1 MAIAIETVTTLS
13 QENQDLTAM
22 ALTTAMDD
30 VVVADIAPVAIMVT
44 RLMVTIVT
52 DPVQEP
58 TSVLEEADV
67 WKMRPHTEDIH
78 GALASSILAIII
90 ALMVAAVA
98 VIIEIVETQ
107 EEDHH
112 QIAIMLMALQKNY
125 HAVMHVVETQK
136 EDHRQIAIMLTA
148 FQQIIMPICMLSI
161 HQHQM
166 RALPQDLMLEV
177 VYHLTVT
184 VGDN

>member
-1 MAIAIETVTTLS
+1 M
-13 QENQDLTAM
+13 
-22 ALTTAMDD
+22 
-30 VVVADIAPVAIMVT
+30 
-44 RLMVTIVT
+44 
-52 DPVQEP
+52 
-58 TSVLEEADV
+58 
-67 WKMRPHTEDIH
+67 
-78 GALASSILAIII
+78 LASSILAIII

-98 VIIEIVETQ
+98 VIMEVVETQ
-107 EEDHH
+107 EEDHR
-112 QIAIMLMALQKNY
+112 QIDIMLTALQKNY
-125 HAVMHVVETQK
+125 QAVMHVVETQK

-166 RALPQDLMLEV
+166 RALPQDLMLDV